1 MLVNYRCLLRCIM
14 GLKERTQ
21 RITRPYKQKEVNVLT
36 GVTISENSDI
46 DYVNIY
52 ESRLGIE
59 QPFFKQLIANRQG
72 ATSNLTASRESCT
85 FSSGSLT
92 ITERDQIV
100 FPPLTPQWRDRY
112 VRTSSKMAWTFAQV
126 TPKSVV
132 GSAVS
137 DARADA
143 LAKYYQKVN
152 EIRQSAK
159 GQVMAGEIRE
169 TIRMLRNPFKGFVDL
184 FTSIARKSPT
194 FRGPVRAGSSLW
206 LQYRFGILPL
216 IQDCED
222 IKKILNKTAVQEHVG
237 SSRVYGSS
245 SAAQSEVW
253 SGADIYGAT
262 LHGTM
267 TYEQKAEV
275 IIRFGYLYQAM
286 GASAAKSDDFM
297 ESFLNPRDLPST
309 AWELIPWSF
318 LVDYFVNIGAILESI
333 TTYTGSVVW
342 TSDST
347 VKTSTATLAINNCI
361 SLNKDLYVISNF
373 SGGSCKRVKRTVER
387 VTAPPGIPPL
397 TFELPGSNIKLANI
411 AALLGGLLK
420 GK

>member
-1 MLVNYRCLLRCIM
+1 M

-21 RITRPYKQKEVNVLT
+21 RITRPYKQKTVNVLT
-36 GVTISENSDI
+36 GVVTSENDDV
-46 DYVNIY
+46 DYVNLY

-59 QPFFKQLIANRQG
+59 QPFHRQMIANRQG
-72 ATSNLTASRESCT
+72 ATSNLTASRESCV
-85 FSSGSLT
+85 FSSGSIT
-92 ITERDQIV
+92 VTERDQIK
-100 FPPLTPQWRDRY
+100 FPPQSPEWRDRY
-112 VRTSSKMAWTFAQV
+112 VSTSTKMAWTFSQV
-126 TPKSVV
+126 TPRSVV

-143 LAKYYQKVN
+143 LSKYYQKVN

-169 TIRMLRNPFKGFVDL
+169 TIRMLRNPFQGFIKL
-184 FTSIARKSPT
+184 FTSLMRNNST
-194 FRGPVRAGSSLW
+194 WRSPVRAQSELW

-222 IKKILNKTAVQEHVG
+222 IKKIINKTAVKEHVG
-237 SSRVYGSS
+237 SSRVYGVSQ
-245 SAAQSEVW
+245 SAETEVW
-253 SGADIYGAT
+253 TGSDIYGAT
-262 LHGTM
+262 LQGTM

-286 GASAAKSDDFM
+286 GASAAKTDDFM

-318 LVDYFVNIGAILESI
+318 LVDYFVNIGAIIESV
-333 TTYTGSVVW
+333 TTYTGAVVW

-347 VKTSTATLAINNCI
+347 VKTSTATLAISNYK
-361 SLNKDLYVISNF
+361 SLDKNLYVVSNF
-373 SGGSCKRVKRTVER
+373 SPSLCKRTKRSVER
-387 VTAPPGIPPL
+387 TTAPPGIPPL
-397 TFELPGSNIKLANI
+397 TFELPGSNIRLANI